1 MLQNAGAQAPHLK
14 ITSRIDPGLAGLD
27 SLLSQ
32 TIYRVIQEAVTN
44 ILRHANAGSMRVE
57 VAAEGA
63 QFAVEISD
71 DGVGF
76 APAQT
81 YGRGLTGMKERVRA
95 LSGTFE
101 FQRERGRTYVRC
113 RLPAGA

>member
-1 MLQNAGAQAPHLK
+1 MPAHRRRYFK

-27 SLLSQ
+27 SLLTQ

-57 VAAEGA
+57 VAIEGP
-63 QFAVEISD
+63 QVAVEISD

-76 APAQT
+76 LPAQA
-81 YGRGLTGMKERVRA
+81 YGRGLTGMKRTRA
-95 LSGTFE
+95 GP
-101 FQRERGRTYVRC
+101 QRH
-113 RLPAGA
+113 L